1 MNQIND
7 ILDIAKLLTQG
18 EEQCE
23 HKHWQE
29 VSKIRQSQDKI
40 ASEYDAKSVIES
52 NFKKKRRIVLRN
64 AIKFVEAFKWR
75 FDKEVVAPISTNEI
89 GLQVAM
95 GCEKNK
101 SPRKIIKTYIDNL
114 LFLKVIKLESE
125 VYSSNKSISKL
136 YSFNQLVYSKLL
148 AYANSK
154 YQLSQLSIN
163 QNSSLCYH
171 YKLPLWDEQAEDT
184 QNDAKFDESRIRI
197 CKRMKM
203 DVTDI
208 SLSKIEAVLN
218 ARYPQFLE
226 GKRIA
231 NELNKSL
238 PIEEQIKW
246 QWNLELKLK
255 DGKRYLTKIGFRA
268 SNIICSYKKRKND
281 NPCYTGKW
289 RSEYLTSIYGPKCRN
304 YDFNASIWR
313 LSYNLLHDEMLDES
327 TDGYELAYGDKFES
341 TKDREIFKKIAMRLY
356 FGGIN
361 QLGVQVENK
370 FKEIA
375 TKLGEKYTYDRERAK
390 LIQEIMSDQ
399 KLLAVENIGGFFDSE
414 IFLHESC
421 IYLNIYKDIVDS
433 GIRCTQIYDS
443 FYFNADVNIN
453 VNQLYKTH
461 LSQYKLKYAY
471 TFKFLTLDDLCYHI
485 RTGCREKQAKKA
497 VKQDTSDIP
506 DVSEANPIAEKLEM
520 LLDNGVRYSL
530 IGLTMA
536 NKFSKELH
544 LGRTWT
550 LRDQPRGFSCSKDS
564 ETFLKAF
571 NTNLPKFKKVLRI
584 DEE

>member
-7 ILDIAKLLTQG
+7 ILDIAKLLAQG
-18 EEQCE
+18 EEQCQQ
-23 HKHWQE
+23 KHWKE
-29 VSKIRQSQDKI
+29 VSKILQNQDKA
-40 ASEYDAKSVIES
+40 ASEYDPMAIVES
-52 NFKKKRRIVLRN
+52 NFKTKRRIVLRN

-89 GLQVAM
+89 GLQIAM
-95 GCEKNK
+95 GCEKSKN
-101 SPRKIIKTYIDNL
+101 PRKMIKTYIDNL
-114 LFLKVIKLESE
+114 LSLRVIKLESK
-125 VYSSNKSISKL
+125 VYSSNHSISKL

-154 YQLSQLSIN
+154 YKLSIN

-171 YKLPLWDEQAEDT
+171 ISNRSRDEQTEDT
-184 QNDAKFDESRIRI
+184 SKDAKFDESRIRI

-203 DVTDI
+203 DVTDV
-208 SLSKIEAVLN
+208 SLSKIESVLN

-226 GKRIA
+226 GKHIA
-231 NELNKSL
+231 EELNKSL

-255 DGKRYLTKIGFRA
+255 DGKKYLTKIGFRA
-268 SNIICSYKKRKND
+268 SNIICSYKKRQNA
-281 NPCYTGKW
+281 NPCYRGKW
-289 RSEYLTSIYGPKCRN
+289 RSEYLNSIYGPKYKN

-313 LSYNLLHDEMLDES
+313 LSYNLLHDDMLPES

-341 TKDREIFKKIAMRLY
+341 TEDREIFKKIAMRLY

-375 TKLGEKYTYDRERAK
+375 TKLGEKYIYDRSRAK

-399 KLLAVENIGGFFDSE
+399 KLLAVEQIGGLFDSE

-453 VNQLYKTH
+453 VNQLYMTH
-461 LSQYKLKYAY
+461 LSQYKLKFAN
-471 TFKFLTLDDLCYHI
+471 TFKYLTLDDLCYHI
-485 RTGCREKQAKKA
+485 SNRSREKQAKNV
-497 VKQDTSDIP
+497 VKQDISDIP
-506 DVSEANPIAEKLEM
+506 DESEANPIAEKLEK
-520 LLDNGVRYSL
+520 LLDDVVKYSL
-530 IGLTMA
+530 MGLSTA
-536 NKFSKELH
+536 NKISRELH

-550 LRDQPRGFSCSKDS
+550 LKDQPRGFSCSKES
-564 ETFLKAF
+564 EELLKKL
-571 NTNLPKFKKVLRI
+571 NINMPKFKKALRI
-584 DEE
+584 EDD

>member
-7 ILDIAKLLTQG
+7 ILDIAKLLARG
-18 EEQCE
+18 EEKCE
-23 HKHWQE
+23 QKHWQE
-29 VSKIRQSQDKI
+29 VKKILQSQDKA
-40 ASEYDAKSVIES
+40 ASEYDAMAIVES
-52 NFKKKRRIVLRN
+52 NFKNKRRIVLQN

-75 FDKEVVAPISTNEI
+75 FDREVIAPISTNEL
-89 GLQVAM
+89 GLQVAI
-95 GCEKNK
+95 GCEKTKN
-101 SPRKIIKTYIDNL
+101 PRSKIKAIIDNL
-114 LFLKVIKLESE
+114 LTLKVIKLESN

-154 YQLSQLSIN
+154 YQLSIN

-171 YKLPLWDEQAEDT
+171 ISIGFRDLHDEDT
-184 QNDAKFDESRIRI
+184 QKDAKFDESRIRI

-203 DVTDI
+203 DVTDV

-231 NELNKSL
+231 DELNKSL

-246 QWNLELKLK
+246 QWNLELKRK
-255 DGKRYLTKIGFRA
+255 DSKLYLTKIGFRA
-268 SNIICSYKKRKND
+268 SNIICSYKKRDND
-281 NPCYTGKW
+281 NPCYQGKW
-289 RSEYLTSIYGPKCRN
+289 RSKYLTSIYGPKCKN

-327 TDGYELAYGDKFES
+327 TDGYTLAYGDKFES
-341 TKDREIFKKIAMRLY
+341 DEDREIFKKIAMRLY

-370 FKEIA
+370 FKEIL
-375 TKLGEKYTYDRERAK
+375 TKLDKKYTYNRSRAK

-399 KLLAVENIGGFFDSE
+399 KLLAIEQIGGFFDSE

-471 TFKFLTLDDLCYHI
+471 TFKYLTLDDCAI
-485 RTGCREKQAKKA
+485 IISNGFRGKRVKKV
-497 VKQDTSDIP
+497 VKQDNSDIP

-520 LLDNGVRYSL
+520 LLDNSVRYSL

-536 NKFSKELH
+536 NKISKELH
-544 LGRTWT
+544 LGRNWT

-564 ETFLKAF
+564 EAFLKAF
-571 NTNLPKFKKVLRI
+571 NDNMPKFKKALRI
-584 DEE
+584 EEE

>member
-7 ILDIAKLLTQG
+7 ILDIAKLLAQG
-18 EEQCE
+18 EEQCQQ
-23 HKHWQE
+23 KHWKE
-29 VSKIRQSQDKI
+29 VSKILQNQDKA
-40 ASEYDAKSVIES
+40 ASEYDPMAIVES
-52 NFKKKRRIVLRN
+52 NFKTKRRIVLRN

-89 GLQVAM
+89 GLQIAM
-95 GCEKNK
+95 GCEKSKN
-101 SPRKIIKTYIDNL
+101 PRKMIKTYIDNL
-114 LFLKVIKLESE
+114 LSLRVIKLESK
-125 VYSSNKSISKL
+125 VYSSNHSISKL

-154 YQLSQLSIN
+154 YKLSIN

-171 YKLPLWDEQAEDT
+171 ISNRSRDEQTEDT
-184 QNDAKFDESRIRI
+184 SKDAKFDESRIRI

-203 DVTDI
+203 DVTDV
-208 SLSKIEAVLN
+208 SLSKIESVLN

-231 NELNKSL
+231 EELNKSL

-255 DGKRYLTKIGFRA
+255 DGKKYLTKIGFRA
-268 SNIICSYKKRKND
+268 SNIICSYKKRQNA
-281 NPCYTGKW
+281 NPCYRGKW
-289 RSEYLTSIYGPKCRN
+289 RSEYLNSIYGPKYKN

-313 LSYNLLHDEMLDES
+313 LSYNLLHDDMLPES

-341 TKDREIFKKIAMRLY
+341 TEDREIFKKIAMRLY

-375 TKLGEKYTYDRERAK
+375 TKLGEKYIYDRSRAK

-399 KLLAVENIGGFFDSE
+399 KLLAVEQIGGLFDSE

-453 VNQLYKTH
+453 VNQLYMTH
-461 LSQYKLKYAY
+461 LSQYKLKFAN
-471 TFKFLTLDDLCYHI
+471 TFKYLTLDDLCYHI
-485 RTGCREKQAKKA
+485 SNRSREKQAKNV
-497 VKQDTSDIP
+497 VKQDISDIP
-506 DVSEANPIAEKLEM
+506 DESEANPIAEKLEK
-520 LLDNGVRYSL
+520 LLDDVVKYSL
-530 IGLTMA
+530 MGLSTA
-536 NKFSKELH
+536 NKISRELH

-550 LRDQPRGFSCSKDS
+550 LKDQPRGFSCSKES
-564 ETFLKAF
+564 EELLKKL
-571 NTNLPKFKKVLRI
+571 NINMPKFKKALRI
-584 DEE
+584 EDD

>member
-1 MNQIND
+1 M
-7 ILDIAKLLTQG
+7 
-18 EEQCE
+18 
-23 HKHWQE
+23 
-29 VSKIRQSQDKI
+29 
-40 ASEYDAKSVIES
+40 
-52 NFKKKRRIVLRN
+52 
-64 AIKFVEAFKWR
+64 
-75 FDKEVVAPISTNEI
+75 
-89 GLQVAM
+89 
-95 GCEKNK
+95 
-101 SPRKIIKTYIDNL
+101 IKTYIDNL
-114 LFLKVIKLESE
+114 LSLRVIKLESE
-125 VYSSNKSISKL
+125 VYSSNHSISKL

-154 YQLSQLSIN
+154 YKLSIN

-171 YKLPLWDEQAEDT
+171 ISTGSRDEQTEDT
-184 QNDAKFDESRIRI
+184 SKDAKFDESRIRI

-203 DVTDI
+203 DVTDV
-208 SLSKIEAVLN
+208 SLSKIESVLN

-226 GKRIA
+226 GKHIA
-231 NELNKSL
+231 EELNKSL

-255 DGKRYLTKIGFRA
+255 DGKKYLTKIGFRA
-268 SNIICSYKKRKND
+268 SNIICSYKKRQNA
-281 NPCYTGKW
+281 NPCYRGKW
-289 RSEYLTSIYGPKCRN
+289 RSEYLNSIYGPKYKN

-313 LSYNLLHDEMLDES
+313 LSYNLLHDDMLPES

-341 TKDREIFKKIAMRLY
+341 TEDREIFKKIAMRLY

-375 TKLGEKYTYDRERAK
+375 TKLGEKYIYDRSRAK

-399 KLLAVENIGGFFDSE
+399 KLLAVEQIGGLFDSE

-453 VNQLYKTH
+453 VNQLYMTH
-461 LSQYKLKYAY
+461 LSQYKLKFAN
-471 TFKFLTLDDLCYHI
+471 TFKYLTLDDLCYHI
-485 RTGCREKQAKKA
+485 SNRSREKQAKNV
-497 VKQDTSDIP
+497 VKQDISDIP
-506 DVSEANPIAEKLEM
+506 DESEANPIAEKLEK
-520 LLDNGVRYSL
+520 LLDDVVKYSL
-530 IGLTMA
+530 MGLSTA
-536 NKFSKELH
+536 NKISRELH

-550 LRDQPRGFSCSKDS
+550 LKDQPRGFSCSKES
-564 ETFLKAF
+564 EELLKKL
-571 NTNLPKFKKVLRI
+571 NINMPKFKKALRI
-584 DEE
+584 EDD

>member
-7 ILDIAKLLTQG
+7 ILDIAKLLAQG

-23 HKHWQE
+23 QKHWQE
-29 VSKIRQSQDKI
+29 VSKIRQNQDKA
-40 ASEYDAKSVIES
+40 ASEYDAEAIVES
-52 NFKKKRRIVLRN
+52 NFKTKRRIVLRN

-75 FDKEVVAPISTNEI
+75 FDKEVIAPISTNEI
-89 GLQVAM
+89 GLQIAI

-101 SPRKIIKTYIDNL
+101 NPRSKIKAIIDNL
-114 LFLKVIKLESE
+114 LTLKVIKLESE
-125 VYSSNKSISKL
+125 FYSSNKSISKL

-154 YQLSQLSIN
+154 YNLSQLSIN

-171 YKLPLWDEQAEDT
+171 ISHGCRDEQTEDT
-184 QNDAKFDESRIRI
+184 TSDAKFDESRIRI

-203 DVTDI
+203 DVTDV

-231 NELNKSL
+231 DELNKSL

-255 DGKRYLTKIGFRA
+255 DGKKYLTKIGFRA
-268 SNIICSYKKRKND
+268 SNIICSYKKRDND
-281 NPCYTGKW
+281 NPCYRGKW
-289 RSEYLTSIYGPKCRN
+289 RSEYLNSIYGPEYTH

-341 TKDREIFKKIAMRLY
+341 TEDREIFKKIAMRLY

-375 TKLGEKYTYDRERAK
+375 TKLGEKYSYDRERAK
-390 LIQEIMSDQ
+390 IIQEIMSDQ
-399 KLLAVENIGGFFDSE
+399 KLLAVEQIGGFFDSE

-433 GIRCTQIYDS
+433 SIRCTQIYDS

-471 TFKFLTLDDLCYHI
+471 TFKYLTLDDCAI
-485 RTGCREKQAKKA
+485 IISNGCREKRVKKV
-497 VKQDTSDIP
+497 VKQDNSDIP

-520 LLDNGVRYSL
+520 LLDNGVKYSL

-544 LGRTWT
+544 LGRNWT

-564 ETFLKAF
+564 EVFLKAF
-571 NTNLPKFKKVLRI
+571 NDNMPKFKKALRI

>member
-7 ILDIAKLLTQG
+7 ILDIAKLLAQG
-18 EEQCE
+18 EEQCQQ
-23 HKHWQE
+23 KHWKE
-29 VSKIRQSQDKI
+29 VSKILQNQDKA
-40 ASEYDAKSVIES
+40 ASEYDPMAIVES
-52 NFKKKRRIVLRN
+52 NFKTKRRIVLRN

-89 GLQVAM
+89 GLQIAM
-95 GCEKNK
+95 GCEKSKN
-101 SPRKIIKTYIDNL
+101 PRKMIKTYIDNL
-114 LFLKVIKLESE
+114 LSLRVIKLESK
-125 VYSSNKSISKL
+125 VYSSNHSISKL

-154 YQLSQLSIN
+154 YKLSIN

-171 YKLPLWDEQAEDT
+171 ISNRSRDEQTEDT
-184 QNDAKFDESRIRI
+184 SKDAKFDESRIRI

-203 DVTDI
+203 DVTDV
-208 SLSKIEAVLN
+208 SLSKIESVLN

-226 GKRIA
+226 GKHIA
-231 NELNKSL
+231 EELNKSL

-255 DGKRYLTKIGFRA
+255 DGKKYLTKIGFRA
-268 SNIICSYKKRKND
+268 SNIICSYKKRQNA
-281 NPCYTGKW
+281 NPCYRGKW
-289 RSEYLTSIYGPKCRN
+289 RSEYLNSIYGPKYKN

-313 LSYNLLHDEMLDES
+313 LSYNLLHDDMLPES

-341 TKDREIFKKIAMRLY
+341 TEDREIFKKIAMRLY

-375 TKLGEKYTYDRERAK
+375 TKLGEKYIYDRSRAK

-399 KLLAVENIGGFFDSE
+399 KLLAVEQIGGLFDSE

-453 VNQLYKTH
+453 VNQLYMTH
-461 LSQYKLKYAY
+461 LSQYKLKFAN
-471 TFKFLTLDDLCYHI
+471 TFKYLTLDDLCYHI
-485 RTGCREKQAKKA
+485 STGSREKQAKNV
-497 VKQDTSDIP
+497 VKQDISDIP
-506 DVSEANPIAEKLEM
+506 DESEANPIAEKLEK
-520 LLDNGVRYSL
+520 LLDDVVKYSL
-530 IGLTMA
+530 MGLSTA
-536 NKFSKELH
+536 NKISRELH

-550 LRDQPRGFSCSKDS
+550 LKDQPRGFSCSKES
-564 ETFLKAF
+564 EELLKKL
-571 NTNLPKFKKVLRI
+571 NINMPKFKKALRI
-584 DEE
+584 EDD